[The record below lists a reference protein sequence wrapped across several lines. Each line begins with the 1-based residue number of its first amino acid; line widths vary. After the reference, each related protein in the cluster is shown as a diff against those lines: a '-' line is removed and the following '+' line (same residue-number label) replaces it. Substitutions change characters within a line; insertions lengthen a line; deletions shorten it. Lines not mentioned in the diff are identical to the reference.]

1 MVSLVKPADRSRIA
15 WCAAA
20 AGPVCWFA
28 QLLTSFAFIA
38 RACVN
43 FPSLLAI
50 LAWAFTIP
58 VFIAALAAWKIYQLG
73 PGTTESTTATGR
85 ARFVELLGLI
95 MPLIFLVAMLWQDLA
110 VVFFPPCDR

>member
-1 MVSLVKPADRSRIA
+1 MVSLVKPADRLRIA

-20 AGPVCWFA
+20 AGPICWFA
-28 QLLTSFAFIA
+28 QLLISYALIA

-50 LAWAFTIP
+50 LGCVFTIP
-58 VFIAALAAWKIYQLG
+58 VLIAALAAWRVYQAG
-73 PGTTESTTATGR
+73 PAAAESTATGR
-85 ARFVELLGLI
+85 ARFVELLGLVT
-95 MPLIFLVAMLWQDLA
+95 PLVFLVAMLWQDLA